1 MTGTGM
7 RVFFNALAAVGAT
20 ASFPRDFPDAGA
32 GAAVLILCWAGA
44 VFCAASAKTRK
55 TFSTLAAAVQPW
67 AAAVFAAAYMTS
79 CPFASFR
86 LFCTVAVGA
95 VCVANVFENRKK
107 AERAFWFAAGFGA
120 AAGVAAAFFVPYP
133 AFILAGLLCRPAQ
146 EGRTAMD
153 GWIDVA
159 LPLFV
164 LTGAF
169 LCLGV
174 AGHSGNFS
182 VRAAESAAL
191 VMAGA
196 FPVAAGK
203 SGVRLMLTTAVVV
216 LFGCYVFSA
225 ENPQSVFNSIF

>member
-20 ASFPRDFPDAGA
+20 VSFWCDFPNAGA
-32 GAAVLILCWAGA
+32 ATAVLILCWAGT

-67 AAAVFAAAYMTS
+67 AAAVFAATYMTS
-79 CPFASFR
+79 CPFCA
-86 LFCTVAVGA
+86 VAVGA

-107 AERAFWFAAGFGA
+107 AEKVFWFAAGIGA
-120 AAGVAAAFFVPYP
+120 AAGAAAAFFVPYP

-159 LPLFV
+159 LPLSV

-203 SGVRLMLTTAVVV
+203 SGVRLMLTTAAVV